1 MKRRSGFLVTSLF
14 AMVAA
19 ACGSTAESATPNRP
33 QPAATGSAPAPV
45 QPRGAACPAGPGVQ
59 IATAE
64 TPNGVAL
71 QFTTTGDVAGLR
83 ARVHRMAEMHNRMMG
98 SGMGMQGGMMGSGG
112 GMHGGMMGSGGGMQ
126 GDMMGSGGMHG
137 GMMGS
142 GMMMPMIPSR
152 ASVDDIP
159 DGARLVLTP
168 TDPSQLGALRDHAHR
183 MAAMMQQGRCPVME
197 PPAPTGPSE

>member
-19 ACGSTAESATPNRP
+19 ACGSTAEGATPNRP

-59 IATAE
+59 IVTAE
-64 TPNGVAL
+64 TPDGVAL

-83 ARVHRMAEMHNRMMG
+83 ARVHRMAEMRNRMMG

-112 GMHGGMMGSGGGMQ
+112 GMQGG
-126 GDMMGSGGMHG
+126 MMGSGGMHG
-137 GMMGS
+137 GMQGS
-142 GMMMPMIPSR
+142 GMMMRMIPSR
-152 ASVDDIP
+152 ASVEDIP
-159 DGARLVLTP
+159 GGARLVLTP
-168 TDPSQLGALRDHAHR
+168 TDPSQLGALRDHARR
-183 MAAMMQQGRCPVME
+183 MAAMMQQGQCPVMQ
-197 PPAPTGPSE
+197 PPAPAGPSE